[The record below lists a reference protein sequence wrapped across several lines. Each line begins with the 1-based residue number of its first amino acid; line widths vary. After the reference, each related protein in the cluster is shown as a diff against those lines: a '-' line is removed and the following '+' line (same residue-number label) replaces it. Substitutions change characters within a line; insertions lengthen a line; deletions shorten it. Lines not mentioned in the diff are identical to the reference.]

1 MLSAGN
7 FFFYMEMIKDINEYY
22 AECTL
27 CPRKCRADRTKGGTG
42 FCKMSSE
49 LKAAKAYL
57 HMWEEPC
64 ITGEHGSG
72 TVFFSGCNL
81 KCIFCQNS
89 ELSINGFGK
98 VIKADDLAKV
108 FLDLREK
115 KAANI
120 NLVTGVCFIPH
131 IVNAVL
137 TARNRGLTIPVL
149 YNSSGYE
156 SVESLKML
164 EGCIDIYMPDMKY
177 MSSETAAEYSFA
189 GDYPETAKNAIAEMF
204 RQTGPAVIGD
214 DGLMKKGVIVRH
226 MVLPGSVPD
235 SKKILRYLHDTYGN
249 DIYISIMNQYTP
261 MPSVAGHGLLSRKVS
276 EEEYERVLDFADKI
290 GIEKGFTQSGEA
302 AKESFVPRWDFE
314 GI

>member
-1 MLSAGN
+1 
-7 FFFYMEMIKDINEYY
+7 MEMIKDINEYY

-27 CPRKCRADRTKGGTG
+27 CPRKCRADRTVGGTG
-42 FCKMSSE
+42 FCRMSSE
-49 LKAAKAYL
+49 LKVAKAYL

-72 TVFFSGCNL
+72 TVFFSGCNM

-89 ELSINGFGK
+89 DLSLNGYGK
-98 VIKADDLAKV
+98 VISVEDLAQS
-108 FLDLREK
+108 FLRLQEK
-115 KAANI
+115 NASNI

-131 IVNAVL
+131 IINAVI
-137 TARNRGLTIPVL
+137 TARKFGLTIPVL

-156 SVESLKML
+156 SVESLKDL
-164 EGCIDIYMPDMKY
+164 SGIIDIYMPDMKY
-177 MSSETAAEYSFA
+177 MSPETATDYSSA
-189 GDYPETAKNAIAEMF
+189 GDYPEAAKNAIAEMF
-204 RQTGPAVIGD
+204 AQTGPAVIGE

-226 MVLPGSVPD
+226 MVLPGCVAE

-261 MPSVAGHGLLSRKVS
+261 MPSVAGHSLLSRKVTD
-276 EEEYERVLDFADKI
+276 EEYERVLDFADKI
-290 GIEKGFTQSGEA
+290 GIEKGFNQSGEA
-302 AKESFVPRWDFE
+302 AKESFVPKWDFE

>member
-1 MLSAGN
+1 
-7 FFFYMEMIKDINEYY
+7 MEMIKDINEYY
-22 AECTL
+22 SECTL
-27 CPRKCRADRTKGGTG
+27 CPRKCRTDRTKDGTG

-89 ELSINGFGK
+89 DLSLNGFGK
-98 VIKADDLAKV
+98 AITAEELAEA
-108 FLDLREK
+108 FLNLQKK
-115 KAANI
+115 KASNI
-120 NLVTGVCFIPH
+120 NIVTGVCFIPH
-131 IVNAVL
+131 IVNAVIA
-137 TARNRGLTIPVL
+137 ARDSGLTIPVL

-164 EGCIDIYMPDMKY
+164 EGIVDIYMPDMKY
-177 MSSETAAEYSFA
+177 ISPETAADYSSA
-189 GDYPETAKNAIAEMF
+189 GDYPETTKKAIAEMF
-204 RQTGPAVIGD
+204 RQTGPAVLGD
-214 DGLMKKGVIVRH
+214 DGLMNKGVLVRH
-226 MVLPGSVPD
+226 LVLPGSVPE
-235 SKKILRYLHDTYGN
+235 SKKILRYLRDTYGN

-261 MPSVAGHGLLSRKVS
+261 MPSVAGHNLLSRKVS
-276 EEEYERVLDFADKI
+276 GEEYERVLDFADKI

>member
-1 MLSAGN
+1 MD
-7 FFFYMEMIKDINEYY
+7 MIKDINEYY

-27 CPRKCRADRTKGGTG
+27 CPRKCRADRTGGGSG

-89 ELSINGFGK
+89 DLSLNGFGK
-98 VIKADDLAKV
+98 VLSTDDLAQS
-108 FLDLREK
+108 FLKLQDK
-115 KAANI
+115 KASNI

-131 IVNAVL
+131 IINAVIM
-137 TARNRGLTIPVL
+137 AREQGLTIPVL

-156 SVESLKML
+156 SVGSLKML
-164 EGCIDIYMPDMKY
+164 VGIIDIYMPDMKY

-189 GDYPETAKNAIAEMF
+189 KDYPEVAKKAIAEMF
-204 RQTGPAVIGD
+204 AQTGPAVIGE

-226 MVLPGSVPD
+226 MVLPGCVSE

-261 MPSVAGHGLLSRKVS
+261 MPSVAGHSLLSRRV
-276 EEEYERVLDFADKI
+276 EDEEYERVLDFADKI

-302 AKESFVPRWDFE
+302 AKESFVPKWDFE

>member
-1 MLSAGN
+1 MDK
-7 FFFYMEMIKDINEYY
+7 IIDTNEYY
-22 AECTL
+22 SDCTL
-27 CPRKCRADRTKGGTG
+27 CPRRCHADRTGGGTG
-42 FCKMSSE
+42 FCKMTSE

-72 TVFFSGCNL
+72 TVFFSGCNM

-89 ELSINGFGK
+89 ELSLNGFGK
-98 VIKADDLAKV
+98 VITSEELAGT
-108 FLDLREK
+108 FIRLQEK
-115 KAANI
+115 KASNI

-131 IVNAVL
+131 IINAVAI
-137 TARNRGLTIPVL
+137 ARERGLTIPVL

-156 SVESLKML
+156 SVDSLKML
-164 EGCIDIYMPDMKY
+164 CGSIDIYMPDMKY
-177 MSSETAAEYSFA
+177 ISPESASEYSSC
-189 GDYPETAKNAIAEMF
+189 GDYPETAKKAIAEMF
-204 RQTGPAVIGD
+204 TQTGPAVTGE

-226 MVLPGSVPD
+226 MVLPGSVPE

-261 MPSVAGHGLLSRKVS
+261 MPSVKDHRVLSRKVS
-276 EEEYERVLDFADKI
+276 DDEYRRVLEFADKI

-302 AKESFVPRWDFE
+302 AMESFVPKWDFE

>member
-1 MLSAGN
+1 
-7 FFFYMEMIKDINEYY
+7 MEMINDINAYY
-22 AECTL
+22 ADCTL
-27 CPRKCRADRTKGGTG
+27 CPRRCHADRAGGGTG
-42 FCKMSSE
+42 FCKMTSD

-72 TVFFSGCNL
+72 TVFFSGCNM

-89 ELSINGFGK
+89 ELSLNGYGK
-98 VIKADDLAKV
+98 ILTTDELAV
-108 FLDLREK
+108 SFLKLQEK
-115 KAANI
+115 KASNI

-131 IVNAVL
+131 IINAVIK
-137 TARNRGLTIPVL
+137 ARDLGLTILVL

-156 SVESLKML
+156 SVDSLKML
-164 EGCIDIYMPDMKY
+164 RGCIDIYMPDMKY
-177 MSSETAAEYSFA
+177 ISSESASEYSSCS
-189 GDYPETAKNAIAEMF
+189 DYPETAKKAIAEMF
-204 RQTGPAVIGD
+204 AQTGPAVIGE
-214 DGLMKKGVIVRH
+214 DGLMKKGVLVRH
-226 MVLPGSVPD
+226 MVLPGCVPE

-261 MPSVAGHGLLSRKVS
+261 MLSVADHSLLSRKVTA
-276 EEEYERVLDFADKI
+276 EEYERVLDFAEKI

-302 AKESFVPRWDFE
+302 ALESFVPHWDFE

>member
-1 MLSAGN
+1 MK
-7 FFFYMEMIKDINEYY
+7 MIPDINEYY
-22 AECTL
+22 AECIL
-27 CPRKCRADRTKGGTG
+27 CPRRCRADRREGGTG
-42 FCKMSSE
+42 FCGMSSE

-72 TVFFSGCNL
+72 TVLFSGCNL

-89 ELSINGFGK
+89 DLSLNGLGK
-98 VIKADDLAKV
+98 VISTDELAQSFIK
-108 FLDLREK
+108 LQEK
-115 KAANI
+115 KASNI

-131 IVNAVL
+131 IVNAV
-137 TARNRGLTIPVL
+137 TIAREQGLTIPVL

-177 MSSETAAEYSFA
+177 MSSETAAAYSFA
-189 GDYPETAKNAIAEMF
+189 GDYPETAKKAIAEMF
-204 RQTGPAVIGD
+204 AQTGPAVIGE
-214 DGLMKKGVIVRH
+214 DGLMKKGVLVRH
-226 MVLPGSVPD
+226 MVLPGCVPE
-235 SKKILRYLHDTYGN
+235 SKKILRYLRETYGN

-261 MPSVAGHGLLSRKVS
+261 MPSVADHSLLSRKVS

-302 AKESFVPRWDFE
+302 AKESFVPVWDFE